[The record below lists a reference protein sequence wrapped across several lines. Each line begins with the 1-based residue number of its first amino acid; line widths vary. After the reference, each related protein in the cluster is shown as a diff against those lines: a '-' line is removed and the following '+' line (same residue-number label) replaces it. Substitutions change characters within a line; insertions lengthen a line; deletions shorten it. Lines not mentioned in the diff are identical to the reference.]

1 MENPPEGGSVMRHE
15 RSGMKLTKF
24 FVLMAVAA
32 GLAAAVVC
40 AASALQTSSD
50 HKVLFE
56 KAKFTMETKGDL
68 KGAIE
73 LFEEIIKKY
82 PNERDYAAKS
92 LYLMGICYE
101 KLGERQA
108 QQAQAAFQKIV
119 EDYPDQ
125 TEAVNLAKEKLL
137 IFQKAQVPAG
147 TGEGEIRIRGVFVVG

>member
-1 MENPPEGGSVMRHE
+1 MRHE
-15 RSGMKLTKF
+15 RSGMKRTKF
-24 FVLMAVAA
+24 FIPLAVAI
-32 GLAAAVVC
+32 GLTAAVVC
-40 AASALQTSSD
+40 AASALQNSSQ

-92 LYLMGICYE
+92 LYLMGVCYE
-101 KLGERQA
+101 KLGDRQA

-137 IFQKAQVPAG
+137 IFQKPKRFLCLGKVLKPWKLD
-147 TGEGEIRIRGVFVVG
+147 FPSH